1 MINPK
6 YMNNNKNTSPVED
19 FALLKL
25 HTEEEY
31 QPEAQFMPIVHL
43 SDKSLS

>member
-6 YMNNNKNTSPVED
+6 YMINNKATSPVED

-25 HTEEEY
+25 EVKED
-31 QPEAQFMPIVHL
+31 HL
-43 SDKSLS
+43 P

>member
-6 YMNNNKNTSPVED
+6 YMVEGKATSPVED
-19 FALLKL
+19 FALLEL
-25 HTEEEY
+25 HTKENY
-31 QPEAQFMPIVHL
+31 QPEAQFMPIVYL